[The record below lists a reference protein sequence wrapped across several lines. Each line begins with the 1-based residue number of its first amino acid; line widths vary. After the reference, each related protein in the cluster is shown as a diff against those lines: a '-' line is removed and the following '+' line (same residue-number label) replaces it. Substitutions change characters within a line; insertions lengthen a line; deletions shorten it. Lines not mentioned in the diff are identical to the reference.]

1 VCGFILSELLNLQAT
16 ELQRWKLEEERKYE
30 EAKQA
35 EEAALAI
42 AEKEK
47 AKSKAALEAAEAAQ
61 RIAEMESKKRSSAEM
76 KALKETEEKRKAWWL
91 FRCCITT
98 LSLFALLAEMALLQN
113 HCLSALFIFFLSRC
127 LNRTITPMGL
137 FPVVLWTEIS
147 GEIVNED
154 LQVSLIG

>member
-1 VCGFILSELLNLQAT
+1 MKHAYASH
-16 ELQRWKLEEERKYE
+16 
-30 EAKQA
+30 
-35 EEAALAI
+35 
-42 AEKEK
+42 K
-47 AKSKAALEAAEAAQ
+47 AGGVVPSLFLTPLRQ
-61 RIAEMESKKRSSAEM
+61 Q
-76 KALKETEEKRKAWWL
+76 LDFHWFQTEEKRKAWWL

-154 LQVSLIG
+154 LQVSLIGCGLTLITLIKHNRSLLTMSHCSACRFRK

>member
-1 VCGFILSELLNLQAT
+1 MKHAYTSH
-16 ELQRWKLEEERKYE
+16 
-30 EAKQA
+30 
-35 EEAALAI
+35 
-42 AEKEK
+42 K
-47 AKSKAALEAAEAAQ
+47 AGGVVPSLFLTPLRQ
-61 RIAEMESKKRSSAEM
+61 Q
-76 KALKETEEKRKAWWL
+76 LDFHWFQTEEKRKAWWL